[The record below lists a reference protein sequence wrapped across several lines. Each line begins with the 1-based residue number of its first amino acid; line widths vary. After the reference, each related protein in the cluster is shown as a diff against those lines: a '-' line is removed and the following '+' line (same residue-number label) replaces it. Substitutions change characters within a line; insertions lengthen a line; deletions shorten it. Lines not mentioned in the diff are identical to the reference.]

1 MFATSVGKKISLK
14 EVVGC
19 FAPPHVETTRL
30 FHMSNRTVKYFISNL
45 IARFWGKMITVVIGL
60 LESILN
66 IEFYQRRYTEIGK
79 SSATK
84 TALCIIVLIIN
95 NNVSSRS
102 KCKAAASYRFIF
114 IVSQQFFLLNPES
127 SYRHALNVFP
137 RAFHLVE
144 CDVLARLFD
153 PPEFARF
160 NTRSSCLM
168 EIDCRGLIIVS
179 VI

>member
-1 MFATSVGKKISLK
+1 MFSTSVGKKISLK

-19 FAPPHVETTRL
+19 FAPHVETTRL

-79 SSATK
+79 SPATK

-114 IVSQQFFLLNPES
+114 IVSQQFFLLNPE
-127 SYRHALNVFP
+127 RHALNVCV
-137 RAFHLVE
+137 RG
-144 CDVLARLFD
+144 
-153 PPEFARF
+153 RF
-160 NTRSSCLM
+160 T
-168 EIDCRGLIIVS
+168 
-179 VI
+179 